1 MVSENKRVL
10 SIDTLRGLDF
20 IWIMGI
26 DSLLIALATA
36 WPNTVTKFIGNQM
49 LHVSVGLHFEDLIF
63 PTFMFLSGCSWPLE
77 LRRSR
82 ILARAGTELPSGHRR
97 SDRRKSGLPMPWWSR
112 GPT

>member
-1 MVSENKRVL
+1 MVETNKRIL

-20 IWIMGI
+20 VWIMGI

-63 PTFMFLSGCSWPLE
+63 PTFMFLSGCSWPFSMA
-77 LRRSR
+77 SR
-82 ILARAGTELPSGHRR
+82 LGKG
-97 SDRRKSGLPMPWWSR
+97 DSR
-112 GPT
+112 GRITLSILPQDIFAHVIKERNQKCFK